1 MDYGTRGKAGA
12 SLLLFSLPIVPRAL
26 FPSPQPPCNIVELKH
41 QRWRR
46 LRKRH
51 LKSEIALL
59 QTLSRLIPSCLVRQ
73 MLATSFGVEFSRT
86 VSKFRKR
93 IRSCCLEFPSSAK
106 REIWHFNVVVVKR
119 RIRNVQKSVMHVQS
133 CGFANRNLLLFCRSR
148 WHRRRRCLS
157 SLQRGFPRGG
167 RCNKVTVWSVIAPP
181 TWPSFLGVSHWMCSR
196 RHRLHYSAISGE
208 KVQIEKKLCNVT

>member
-1 MDYGTRGKAGA
+1 MAAAAKT
-12 SLLLFSLPIVPRAL
+12 SLKKWNRTSSNFIAPYSILFSSSNVGNFVWSWILKDCIKVQEKNKKLLSWVPVL
-26 FPSPQPPCNIVELKH
+26 DKTWNL
-41 QRWRR
+41 
-46 LRKRH
+46 
-51 LKSEIALL
+51 
-59 QTLSRLIPSCLVRQ
+59 
-73 MLATSFGVEFSRT
+73 
-86 VSKFRKR
+86 
-93 IRSCCLEFPSSAK
+93 
-106 REIWHFNVVVVKR
+106 HFNVVVVKR

-157 SLQRGFPRGG
+157 SLQRGFHGGG

-196 RHRLHYSAISGE
+196 RHRLHYSVISGE

>member
-26 FPSPQPPCNIVELKH
+26 FPSPQPPCNIVELKQ

-93 IRSCCLEFPSSAK
+93 IRSCCLEFPSSTK

-133 CGFANRNLLLFCRSR
+133 CGFCQSEPVAFLPFSLTSPSSLLKLPTKRLP
-148 WHRRRRCLS
+148 RRRE
-157 SLQRGFPRGG
+157 
-167 RCNKVTVWSVIAPP
+167 
-181 TWPSFLGVSHWMCSR
+181 M
-196 RHRLHYSAISGE
+196 
-208 KVQIEKKLCNVT
+208 

>member
-1 MDYGTRGKAGA
+1 MAAVAKTLLKKWSRSSSNFIAPYSILFSSSNVGNFVWSWILKDCIKVQEKNKK
-12 SLLLFSLPIVPRAL
+12 LLL
-26 FPSPQPPCNIVELKH
+26 
-41 QRWRR
+41 
-46 LRKRH
+46 
-51 LKSEIALL
+51 
-59 QTLSRLIPSCLVRQ
+59 
-73 MLATSFGVEFSRT
+73 
-86 VSKFRKR
+86 
-93 IRSCCLEFPSSAK
+93 CLEFPSSTK

-119 RIRNVQKSVMHVQS
+119 RIRNVQKSMMHVQS

-157 SLQRGFPRGG
+157 SLQRGFHGGG

-181 TWPSFLGVSHWMCSR
+181 TSPSFLGVSHWMCSR

>member
-1 MDYGTRGKAGA
+1 MAT
-12 SLLLFSLPIVPRAL
+12 SHSSTLLFKKDTSKCNNMQRLSLGIPVKIEMIINSARWTMGRGERREPLSFSFPFPSSPARFFPLPSLPAT
-26 FPSPQPPCNIVELKH
+26 H

-93 IRSCCLEFPSSAK
+93 IRSCCLEFPSSTK

-148 WHRRRRCLS
+148 SHRRRRCLS
-157 SLQRGFPRGG
+157 SLQRGFLGGG
-167 RCNKVTVWSVIAPP
+167 RCNKVTV
-181 TWPSFLGVSHWMCSR
+181 
-196 RHRLHYSAISGE
+196 
-208 KVQIEKKLCNVT
+208 